1 MAFKF
6 RSFRL
11 TNGSTLTHTFGAKEQ
26 LASVRLFIQMN
37 RTDVSAGGGASEPF
51 RIQTNFP
58 KKVFTEDEYDKP
70 LDVLGLVPSAVL
82 MVSKA

>member
-1 MAFKF
+1 M
-6 RSFRL
+6 
-11 TNGSTLTHTFGAKEQ
+11 TQTFGAKEQ

-37 RTDVSAGGGASEPF
+37 RTDVGVPEPF

-58 KKVFTEDEYDKP
+58 RKVFTEDEYEKP